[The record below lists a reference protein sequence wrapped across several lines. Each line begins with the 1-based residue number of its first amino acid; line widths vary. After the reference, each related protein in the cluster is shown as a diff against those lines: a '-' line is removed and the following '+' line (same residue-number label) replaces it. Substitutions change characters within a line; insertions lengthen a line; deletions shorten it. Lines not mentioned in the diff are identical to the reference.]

1 MPALPTLDQNV
12 SVGSIFPGT
21 GSTFP
26 LDNIL
31 CIANY
36 LESRTQLFFLHIESG
51 GGIDTRL
58 PIEHLNNIKE
68 VFKPSIIDLA
78 NIFNVSRQAVYKW
91 LSVTSQPETS
101 KLDLIINFS
110 KIADKFKNSGI
121 SRIPSLLK
129 LKIYEDKS
137 LLDYLKNE
145 WGTKEIVQH
154 LIVEAKIM
162 EQAENKVFLSLSKTK
177 PTDDWKSYISISGS
191 LPHDDNG
198 K

>member
-1 MPALPTLDQNV
+1 M
-12 SVGSIFPGT
+12 
-21 GSTFP
+21 
-26 LDNIL
+26 
-31 CIANY
+31 
-36 LESRTQLFFLHIESG
+36 
-51 GGIDTRL
+51 
-58 PIEHLNNIKE
+58 
-68 VFKPSIIDLA
+68 
-78 NIFNVSRQAVYKW
+78 
-91 LSVTSQPETS
+91 TSQPETS